1 MLDDLNIPIGAI
13 RPYGKSLKEQ
23 ILDIQRFRSRRYEAH
38 VWAAKLRFLKV
49 GSNGGIPAVGD
60 TSSPNISEDSANQET
75 VDQGRASLGSVDG
88 ENDSS
93 ADSVSKS
100 STEEPC
106 LCDLIPPFQKGY
118 EYPSLELTS
127 ADLLAGC
134 RHYVAVSYCWSTSE
148 ERQAETG
155 KTYTIETAQGPRA
168 NKAPSAILD
177 RAIAYA
183 AEYGLGLIWIDQE
196 CIDQDDR
203 DDKENGIQSM
213 DLVYERAT
221 HPVGLLK
228 HHIDSQAH
236 LDVMELLAQGAPC
249 RLEHFDAMVE
259 VLEILRDD
267 RWFSRTWCL
276 QEATSAGG
284 DMDLLLPCDRHLLKI
299 QDTALGNSEDAIEFT
314 IFALQTSTAWAL
326 GCLED
331 NIHEMDEEMAARWRK
346 VAEHLD
352 ELYPASSPPGRV
364 PCNAAQALFHMAGRR
379 NSRIADRVAILSNM
393 CNYKVKLDTR
403 QLESDLYSLSVCCL
417 TLSLLNGDFS
427 YIHTGKLMS
436 GDTWEDSDA
445 FSWCPSPS
453 SSLASIKY
461 VEEFQEN
468 YIFRDGGYRIIQG
481 RTLVQR
487 MVLGN

>member
-1 MLDDLNIPIGAI
+1 MSFHLQQRFPFCNLDLRNESCTAQTFPKLQLSSSRQGKTMLDDLNIPIGAI
-13 RPYGKSLKEQ
+13 RPCGKSLKEQ
-23 ILDIQRFRSRRYEAH
+23 ILDIQRFRSRRDEAH

-60 TSSPNISEDSANQET
+60 TSSPNISEDSASKET
-75 VDQGRASLGSVDG
+75 VDQGRASLGSIDG

-106 LCDLIPPFQKGY
+106 LCDLIPSFQKGY

-168 NKAPSAILD
+168 NKAPSSILD

-196 CIDQDDR
+196 CINQDDR

-249 RLEHFDAMVE
+249 GLEHFDAMIE

-284 DMDLLLPCDRHLLKI
+284 DMALLLPCDRHLLKI
-299 QDTALGNSEDAIEFT
+299 QDTGLGNSEDAIEFSILHCKRQLLGLWSASRT
-314 IFALQTSTAWAL
+314 IFMKW
-326 GCLED
+326 
-331 NIHEMDEEMAARWRK
+331 MRRWRRGGGR
-346 VAEHLD
+346 LRNTSMSCT
-352 ELYPASSPPGRV
+352 LIRLLPAV
-364 PCNAAQALFHMAGRR
+364 CLAM
-379 NSRIADRVAILSNM
+379 
-393 CNYKVKLDTR
+393 
-403 QLESDLYSLSVCCL
+403 QLRLYSIWLGAE
-417 TLSLLNGDFS
+417 TAGLLIG
-427 YIHTGKLMS
+427 
-436 GDTWEDSDA
+436 
-445 FSWCPSPS
+445 
-453 SSLASIKY
+453 
-461 VEEFQEN
+461 
-468 YIFRDGGYRIIQG
+468 
-481 RTLVQR
+481 
-487 MVLGN
+487 